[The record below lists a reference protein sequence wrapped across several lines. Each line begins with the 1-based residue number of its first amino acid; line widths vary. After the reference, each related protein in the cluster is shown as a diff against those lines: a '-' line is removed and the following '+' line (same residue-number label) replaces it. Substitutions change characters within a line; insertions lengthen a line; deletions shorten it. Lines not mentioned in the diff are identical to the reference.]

1 MIFNLKHDNCISF
14 INYSLEYI
22 FMKYIMEM
30 AQIDIGIIQLCGEHG
45 RVESNFILGTFPEIT
60 SELKRSKSRHTEVM
74 H

>member
-1 MIFNLKHDNCISF
+1 MKMIFNLKHDNCISF

-45 RVESNFILGTFPEIT
+45 RVE
-60 SELKRSKSRHTEVM
+60 
-74 H
+74 